1 MEIAPP
7 PELKK
12 LLAIPHKLLM
22 GPGPSNSSPRILQA
36 LCQPVLGHM
45 DPEVFQ
51 IMDEIKKGLQ
61 YMFQTRNKLTL
72 CVSASGHA
80 GMETV
85 LCNLVEPGDKVL
97 VLVNGI
103 WGKRAADIAQ
113 RYRAT
118 VQTVHNKDLGKNFS
132 LIEIE
137 NAVSKFK
144 PKVLFVVQGESSTGV
159 YQPLEGIGEI
169 TKRYKCLLAV
179 DTVASLGAVPLQ
191 MDAWKID
198 AIYTG
203 SQKIIGVP
211 PGLTPLSFSE
221 RAQKAI
227 FERKSKI
234 QVYFWD
240 IKLLG
245 QQWKCFEEDLP
256 RIYHHTTCA
265 NLLYALREGLAVIIE
280 EGLENVIQRHEQCA
294 QQLYKGVVE
303 MGLELFVEDEE
314 KRLPSVTTI
323 KVPPNV
329 IWTDVV
335 GFAMKNYHL
344 EISGG
349 LGPTAGKVWRIGI
362 MGFNAT
368 TKNISFTLSVLKE
381 ALEHCNKKI
390 SKL

>member
-1 MEIAPP
+1 MEIVSP
-7 PELKK
+7 PELKR

-22 GPGPSNSSPRILQA
+22 GPGPSNLSPRILHA
-36 LCQPVLGHM
+36 LSQPVLGHM
-45 DPEVFQ
+45 DPDVFR

-61 YMFQTRNKLTL
+61 YMFQTKNKLTL

-103 WGKRAADIAQ
+103 WGKRAVDMAQ
-113 RYRAT
+113 RYGAT
-118 VQTVHNKDLGKNFS
+118 VQKMQNRDLRENFS

-144 PKVLFVVQGESSTGV
+144 PKIFFAVQGESSTGV

-169 TKRYKCLLAV
+169 TKRYNCLLVV
-179 DTVASLGAVPLQ
+179 DTVASLGAVPLK

-198 AIYTG
+198 AVYTA
-203 SQKIIGVP
+203 SQKVIGTP
-211 PGLTPLSFSE
+211 PGLALLSFSE
-221 RAQKAI
+221 RAQKVI
-227 FERKSKI
+227 RERKSKVL
-234 QVYFWD
+234 VYFFD

-265 NLLYALREGLAVIIE
+265 NLLYALREGLAVITE

-294 QQLYKGVVE
+294 QQLYKGLAE
-303 MGLELFVEDEE
+303 MGLELFVEDEQ

-335 GFAMKNYHL
+335 DFAMKNYHL
-344 EISGG
+344 EVSGG
-349 LGPTAGKVWRIGI
+349 LDSTAGKVWRIGI
-362 MGFNAT
+362 MGYNAKP
-368 TKNISFTLSVLKE
+368 KNIIFILSVLKE